1 MKAKDY
7 QNPFTQRQGRYFQ
20 DIEYKLYNCRIS
32 MLDDKCASYLST
44 I

>member
-20 DIEYKLYNCRIS
+20 DIEYKLYNLS

>member
-20 DIEYKLYNCRIS
+20 DIEYKLYNL
-32 MLDDKCASYLST
+32 LDDKCASYLST